1 MRHFSQ
7 FEYLDPVN
15 GEIPWAPF
23 FEARNI
29 AMRARSILRANSR
42 SADDIQ
48 AIATDAAGL
57 IDQYFDHEKEVKL
70 EEIRRDGKHGLL
82 ETDEDG
88 RFIDFRSE
96 AHDEYDIHT
105 SDNTASVDAL
115 EEALEWGFDPVS
127 VEVRD
132 LKQHEYFAVA
142 ALCLLADYVRD
153 LGHKIRIKPFGWV
166 ARESKEYTSSEVA
179 SFGKKLLEAAEAV
192 CLSEKYRDV
201 DRIEAKYQAKIE
213 KLQAG
218 VATKIT
224 AADYENLREEIK
236 QEIQQDAQLQ
246 RRERSEANNDIRHQ
260 ENRSVK
266 QSVIDDFSKNPRRF
280 DSAEKAA
287 DHYIDFLEQQGTKR
301 GHRTVADWI
310 REYARTNGIRFR

>member
-7 FEYLDPVN
+7 FEYLDPVK

-23 FEARNI
+23 YEARNI
-29 AMRARSILRANSR
+29 AMRARSILRINNR
-42 SADDIQ
+42 SGADIQ

-57 IDQYFDHEKEVKL
+57 IEHYFDHEKEVKL
-70 EEIRRDGKHGLL
+70 EEIRRDGRYQLL
-82 ETDEDG
+82 ETDENG

-105 SDNTASVDAL
+105 SDNTPSVDAL
-115 EEALEWGFDPVS
+115 MEALEWGFDPAS
-127 VEVRD
+127 ID
-132 LKQHEYFAVA
+132 LAEPKEYEYFAVA
-142 ALCLLADYVRD
+142 ALCFLADYVRD
-153 LGHKIRIKPFGWV
+153 LTHKIRIKPFGWV
-166 ARESKEYTSSEVA
+166 PRETKEYTPSEVA

-192 CLSEKYRDV
+192 FLAEKYRDV
-201 DRIEAKYQAKIE
+201 DRVEAKYQAKIE

-218 VATKIT
+218 AATKIT
-224 AADYENLREEIK
+224 NADYERLREEIR
-236 QEIQQDAQLQ
+236 QEIQQEAQIQ

-266 QSVIDDFSKNPRRF
+266 QSVLDDFAKSPRRF

-287 DHYIDFLEQQGTKR
+287 DHYVDFLENQGIKR
-301 GHRTVADWI
+301 SHRTVADWI
-310 REYARTNGIRFR
+310 REYARSNGIRFR